1 MPRAAIIGAGP
12 IGLEAALAAGE
23 HGFDVRVYERSATV
37 GGHVRRWG
45 HVSLF
50 TPWDM
55 NVSPRMAV
63 ALGDCAPT
71 GAHLPT
77 GAQLVDELLEP
88 VAQTKSLLGRVQTST
103 TVVHVAREGLLKNE
117 EVASPERARR
127 AFRLLVAGPD
137 GEQRLEQAD
146 IVIDATGTYGN
157 PNRLGGGGIDAV
169 NERAFEARITRFLVP
184 ARQFAGTRVLL
195 TGSGHSAQTAARDL
209 AEIAANAPGT
219 RVLWSLRR
227 EPDGFGSLPGD
238 PLPERAALNQTA
250 QRLAAGASSAVT
262 VLAGG
267 AIDALHVGLGDRIR
281 VTFSNAEAPRVD
293 VDHVLA
299 LNGGQPD
306 ASLYR
311 QLQVHECYASLGPMN
326 LAAALAGVGGGDC
339 LGQAPHGPDTLRNPE
354 PGFFILGAKSYG
366 RNSNFLLRIG
376 WQQVDDV
383 FGALT

>member
-23 HGFDVRVYERSATV
+23 HGFDVRVYERAPTV

-88 VAQTKSLLGRVQTST
+88 VAQTQSLAGRVQTST

-169 NERAFEARITRFLVP
+169 NERAFEARVTRFLVP
-184 ARQFAGTRVLL
+184 ARRFAGRRARATVRRPPRATWPRSPRTRPARACCGRCAMSRMISAGCPVTRCPSAPLSTRRRSAWRPGRLL
-195 TGSGHSAQTAARDL
+195 
-209 AEIAANAPGT
+209 P
-219 RVLWSLRR
+219 
-227 EPDGFGSLPGD
+227 
-238 PLPERAALNQTA
+238 
-250 QRLAAGASSAVT
+250 
-262 VLAGG
+262 
-267 AIDALHVGLGDRIR
+267 
-281 VTFSNAEAPRVD
+281 
-293 VDHVLA
+293 
-299 LNGGQPD
+299 
-306 ASLYR
+306 
-311 QLQVHECYASLGPMN
+311 
-326 LAAALAGVGGGDC
+326 
-339 LGQAPHGPDTLRNPE
+339 
-354 PGFFILGAKSYG
+354 
-366 RNSNFLLRIG
+366 
-376 WQQVDDV
+376 
-383 FGALT
+383 